1 MALDDILRSIRAGA
15 DAEVR
20 ELEAACTNEVAAI
33 AARAETEAIT
43 AEQDA
48 ATSRDR
54 ATEREVSRII
64 DRARLEARRAA
75 LDAVEVAYQESLDA
89 VRVRLGTIRTT
100 DVYPSIF
107 ARLLDEALGVIP
119 TAQRV
124 SVDPADLELA
134 RAVLA
139 DRGLAGIAVEP
150 TATCTGGIDLSTDHD
165 RTVRNTFESRLEQAD
180 GRLRRLV
187 ATRLPAGTVR

>member
-15 DAEVR
+15 DADVG
-20 ELEAACTNEVAAI
+20 ELEATCTSEVAAI
-33 AARAETEAIT
+33 VERAEADAIA

-48 ATSRDR
+48 AASRR
-54 ATEREVSRII
+54 RGAEREASRLI

-89 VRVRLGTIRTT
+89 LRLRLGTIRDTGA
-100 DVYPSIF
+100 YPTIF
-107 ARLLDEALGVIP
+107 AGLLDEALGVIP

-124 SVDPADLELA
+124 SVDRADVELA
-134 RAVLA
+134 RALLIERQLA
-139 DRGLAGIAVEP
+139 DIAVEP
-150 TATCTGGIDLSTDHD
+150 TATCAGGLDLATDHD

>member
-33 AARAETEAIT
+33 VTRAETEAIT
-43 AEQDA
+43 AEQEA

-54 ATEREVSRII
+54 ATDREVSRII

-75 LDAVEVAYQESLDA
+75 LDAVEVAYQESLAA
-89 VRVRLGTIRTT
+89 VRVRLETIRTT

-107 ARLLDEALGVIP
+107 TRLLDEALGVIP

-134 RAVLA
+134 RALLA
-139 DRGLAGIAVEP
+139 ERDRADIAVEP
-150 TATCTGGIDLSTDHD
+150 TATCAGGVDVSTDHD
-165 RTVRNTFESRLEQAD
+165 RTVRNTFESRLERAD